1 MDEKKYLDTKELAT
15 RWKKSP
21 STLAN
26 QRGKNEGPPHYKI
39 GGKVLYALDDIV
51 KIEEKSYNANE

>member
-1 MDEKKYLDTKELAT
+1 MDEKKYLDTKELAA
-15 RWKKSP
+15 RWKKSAR
-21 STLAN
+21 TLAN
-26 QRGKNEGPPHYKI
+26 QRGKKEGPPHYKI